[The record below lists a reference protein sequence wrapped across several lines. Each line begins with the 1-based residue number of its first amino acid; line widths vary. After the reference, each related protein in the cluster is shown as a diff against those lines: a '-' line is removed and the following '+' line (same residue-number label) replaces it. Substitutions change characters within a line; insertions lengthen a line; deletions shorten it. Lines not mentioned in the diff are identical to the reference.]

1 MHTNH
6 LGTFCLNAGSAVG
19 PGDTAFLISSC
30 VGLMLLALELQGF
43 REFLHLNFT
52 PCKQKGSYYYFSDR
66 LLLVESSLNLATD
79 FKHFS
84 QRLFNLSIE
93 FISVMLSFLVFY
105 LENIF
110 PPPNMSEIAF
120 SSHINENFIYF
131 LQFEEISLFYK

>member
-1 MHTNH
+1 M
-6 LGTFCLNAGSAVG
+6 G
-19 PGDTAFLISSC
+19 PGDTAFLISSW
-30 VGLMLLALELQGF
+30 VELMLLALELKSF

-66 LLLVESSLNLATD
+66 LLLVVSSLNLATD
-79 FKHFS
+79 LKHFF
-84 QRLFNLSIE
+84 QRLFNLRIE

-110 PPPNMSEIAF
+110 SPKNMSEIAF
-120 SSHINENFIYF
+120 SSRSNENFIYF

>member
-66 LLLVESSLNLATD
+66 LLLVESSLDLATD

>member
-1 MHTNH
+1 MG
-6 LGTFCLNAGSAVG
+6 L
-19 PGDTAFLISSC
+19 GDTAFLISSC
-30 VGLMLLALELQGF
+30 VGLMLQALELQGF

-66 LLLVESSLNLATD
+66 LLLVVSSLNLAID

-110 PPPNMSEIAF
+110 SPPNMSEIAF
-120 SSHINENFIYF
+120 SSHTNENFIYF